1 MSWIKICGLTTD
13 EGVRAALDAQV
24 DAVGFVFTS
33 SVRQV
38 TPQAAV
44 RLAAPARGRAL
55 RIAVGQRL
63 SQSLL
68 DEIMAVFAPDALQV
82 DAGELDSLAL
92 PEGLA
97 LLPVLRM
104 GQIAPE
110 PLPSRLLYEG
120 ALSGMG
126 QRCDWS
132 GASPLARRTE
142 LILAGGLNEANVAEA
157 IREVR
162 PFGVDVSSGVEARPG
177 VKSPEKIRAFVRNA
191 RAAEE
196 TVT

>member
-33 SVRQV
+33 SVRQLS
-38 TPQAAV
+38 PQAAA

-55 RIAVGQRL
+55 CVAVGQHV

-68 DEIMAVFAPDALQV
+68 DAIVAVFEPDALQV

-92 PEGLA
+92 PRGLE
-97 LLPVLRM
+97 LLPVLRT
-104 GQIAPE
+104 GQSPPE
-110 PLPSRLLYEG
+110 PLPPRLLYEG
-120 ALSGMG
+120 AVSGTG
-126 QRCDWS
+126 QRFDWS
-132 GASPLARRTE
+132 GAAPLARRTE